1 MTPLPSIS
9 DLISTSWDFFKS
21 DWKTITARNAWI
33 IPVMVIYFAF
43 SIAGSALQYSWMILL
58 GVLALT
64 VGSILVTLHV
74 ARYILVKDSPST
86 QQATKE
92 LTLRDLFWP
101 TIVIGIVTALSTL
114 GGFMLFLLPGIWFSI
129 AAGFAIFVYIEEG
142 TTGVNALSR
151 SMELVKGR
159 WWKTFWRLV
168 LPSIVFQAI
177 SGIIALAVFAVP
189 TVIAVIG
196 GAAALSSFSEGGAG
210 GMAAASIPLLIVA
223 GILFLVA
230 LLISF
235 FLSLIV
241 TGLTQVVQTKLF
253 HALKDSR

>member
-9 DLISTSWDFFKS
+9 DLISTSWDFFKD
-21 DWKTITARNAWI
+21 DWKTITLRNAWI
-33 IPVMVIYFAF
+33 IPVTVIYLAF
-43 SIAGSALQYSWMILL
+43 YIAGIALNHTWILL
-58 GVLALT
+58 LGILALA

-74 ARYILVKDSPST
+74 ARYILAKDSPST

-101 TIVIGIVTALSTL
+101 TIVIGILATLSTL
-114 GGFMLFLLPGIWFSI
+114 GGFILFLLPGIWFSI
-129 AAGFAIFVYIEEG
+129 AASFAIFVYIEEG
-142 TTGVNALSR
+142 TTGINALSR

-177 SGIIALAVFAVP
+177 TSIITLAVFAVP

-196 GAAALSSFSEGGAG
+196 GAAAISSFSEGGTG
-210 GMAAASIPLLIVA
+210 GIAAASIPLLILA
-223 GILFLVA
+223 GILFLLA

-241 TGLTQVVQTKLF
+241 TGLTQVVQSKLF
-253 HALKDSR
+253 HALKESQ